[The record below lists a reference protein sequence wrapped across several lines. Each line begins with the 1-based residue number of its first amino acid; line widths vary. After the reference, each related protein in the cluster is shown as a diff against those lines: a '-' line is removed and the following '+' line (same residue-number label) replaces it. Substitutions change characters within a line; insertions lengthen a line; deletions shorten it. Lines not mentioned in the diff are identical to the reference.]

1 METAANNTTKVSL
14 LPPENSQLKTTLR
27 KSAMA
32 EKFDVSTKTIG
43 RHVECGLLPPPDFH
57 VGRFP
62 HWKITSVENWIET
75 RKKI

>member
-1 METAANNTTKVSL
+1 MDTAANNSPKL
-14 LPPENSQLKTTLR
+14 DPLPPENSQLKTTLR

-32 EKFDVSTKTIG
+32 KKFDVSTKTIG
-43 RHVECGLLPPPDFH
+43 RHVECGLLPPPDFY

-62 HWKITSVENWIET
+62 HWKIKNVENWVET

>member
-1 METAANNTTKVSL
+1 MGADTNNTTKL
-14 LPPENSQLKTTLR
+14 DPLPPENSQLKTTLR

-32 EKFDVSTKTIG
+32 EKFDVCTKTIG
-43 RHVECGLLPPPDFH
+43 RHVECGLLPPPDFY